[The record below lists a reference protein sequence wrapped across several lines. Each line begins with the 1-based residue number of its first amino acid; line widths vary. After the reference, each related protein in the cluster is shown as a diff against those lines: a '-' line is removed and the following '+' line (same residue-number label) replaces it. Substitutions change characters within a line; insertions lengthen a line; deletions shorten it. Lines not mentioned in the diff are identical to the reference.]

1 MNAIGKDYA
10 STVLDGVSLT
20 LRCGEVLA
28 LTGENGAGKS
38 TLAKILCGLMPATR
52 GEMQINGKPFKVAFF
67 APASGRQLP
76 SLQRTLG
83 PLAERI
89 DGYIAENGG
98 LVVHHGVDITSSV
111 LPSETVAAV
120 VHGVRQLVAS
130 GRFDLGLIVSC
141 HDWAYAERKDPRF
154 LDAAGR
160 FYTNLRSVADLRTHT
175 HDALKLSIYDF
186 GDSHASADS
195 VAALCPDAQVVVAS
209 EDWVDV
215 MNVGVNK
222 GVALA
227 QLQAAL
233 GVTPAQTV
241 AFGDYLN
248 DLEMLAQAEHSFAMA
263 NAHPEAIDT
272 AAYVAPSN
280 LALGVVATLN
290 HLLDQLPSAN

>member
-1 MNAIGKDYA
+1 MPPVEGTKPVSLEPERLPDPTLPDEPIDLRLVVADMDG
-10 STVLDGVSLT
+10 TLLDGDGRVPPEMA
-20 LRCGEVLA
+20 GVLQR
-28 LTGENGAGKS
+28 LLE
-38 TLAKILCGLMPATR
+38 R
-52 GEMQINGKPFKVAFF
+52 GIVF

-160 FYTNLRSVADLRTHT
+160 FYTNLRSVADLLTHT